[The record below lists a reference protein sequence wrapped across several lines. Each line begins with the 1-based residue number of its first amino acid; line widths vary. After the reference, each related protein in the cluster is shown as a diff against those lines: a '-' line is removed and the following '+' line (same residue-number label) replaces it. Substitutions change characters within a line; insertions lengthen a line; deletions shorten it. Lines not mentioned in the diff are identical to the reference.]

1 MLNFDFEIDSLVS
14 VEAAEGTNPD
24 TLMRQA
30 TQLFVERLQ
39 QGESEPV
46 FLQTFDSNTGCYD
59 V

>member
-30 TQLFVERLQ
+30 TQLFVER
-39 QGESEPV
+39 
-46 FLQTFDSNTGCYD
+46 
-59 V
+59 